1 MLQDFHTPV
10 LLTEAL
16 DFLQVEQGQKYIDAT
31 LGDGGHTIEMLKKGA
46 KVLGI
51 DYSEIS
57 IKNAVKRI
65 KAQNLEKDFIPVLG
79 NFSQIYNLAHR
90 NDFVDVHGILFDL
103 GYSSTQLE
111 NEHGMSFLT
120 DEPLDMRIDKN
131 LGVTAADLVN
141 ALSEKELEKMLFT
154 YGDERMAKK
163 FAQAIVS
170 YRKLKK
176 IETTKQLAEL
186 LKASAPL
193 SYDNSRIHPATRS
206 FMALRIAVN
215 NELENL
221 RNALPLAAQLLVES
235 TLPGGRMAVISFH
248 SLEDSIVKSFGKSV
262 QPALTVVT
270 KKPVVPTGKEVKS
283 NSRARSAKMRIFEKT
298 IK

>member
-111 NEHGMSFLT
+111 NEHGMSFLA

-141 ALSEKELEKMLFT
+141 ALPEKDLEHLIREFGEEKL
-154 YGDERMAKK
+154 AKR
-163 FAQAIVS
+163 FANAIVN

-176 IETTKQLAEL
+176 IETTAQLAHV

-193 SYDNSRIHPATRS
+193 SYDNARLHPATRS

-221 RNALPLAAQLLVES
+221 RNALPLAAQLLIES